1 MSKTYKDSPK
11 RRAVRQGKGRERHI
25 SVRAVR
31 RDPPDLR
38 KCARALISQAMAEAA
53 AEAEAAKGHTDRQ
66 ASADDQP
73 APPSEPGGGARDRHV

>member
-11 RRAVRQGKGRERHI
+11 ARAARKGRERHI

-38 KCARALISQAMAEAA
+38 KLSRALITLAMAEAEAA
-53 AEAEAAKGHTDRQ
+53 AEAEAQAAAGLQAAKQR
-66 ASADDQP
+66 SA
-73 APPSEPGGGARDRHV
+73 AASEPNGDAGVLDV

>member
-11 RRAVRQGKGRERHI
+11 SKAARKGRERHI

-38 KCARALISQAMAEAA
+38 KLSRALIALALAEAA
-53 AEAEAAKGHTDRQ
+53 AEAQAAVSLQSKNQSVTE
-66 ASADDQP
+66 
-73 APPSEPGGGARDRHV
+73 PSEPKTAEVPDV

>member
-11 RRAVRQGKGRERHI
+11 SKAARKGRERHI

-38 KCARALISQAMAEAA
+38 KLSRALISLAMAEAA
-53 AEAEAAKGHTDRQ
+53 AEADAQATAALEGKKQPVTD
-66 ASADDQP
+66 
-73 APPSEPGGGARDRHV
+73 PSESDGSEVSHV

>member
-11 RRAVRQGKGRERHI
+11 AKAARKGRERHI

-38 KCARALISQAMAEAA
+38 KLSRALITLAMAEAA
-53 AEAEAAKGHTDRQ
+53 AEAAAQ
-66 ASADDQP
+66 A
-73 APPSEPGGGARDRHV
+73 EARDQDTSQPETEPDGSEVSDV

>member
-11 RRAVRQGKGRERHI
+11 RKAARKGRERNI

-38 KCARALISQAMAEAA
+38 KLSRALITLAMAEAA
-53 AEAEAAKGHTDRQ
+53 AEAEAQAAAALEAKDH
-66 ASADDQP
+66 P
-73 APPSEPGGGARDRHV
+73 LIKPSPSDGAEVSDV

>member
-11 RRAVRQGKGRERHI
+11 DKAARKGRERHI

-38 KCARALISQAMAEAA
+38 KLSRVLITLAMAEAEA
-53 AEAEAAKGHTDRQ
+53 TAEAEAQ
-66 ASADDQP
+66 ATAALRTKNQP
-73 APPSEPGGGARDRHV
+73 LTKPDGSEGSDV

>member
-11 RRAVRQGKGRERHI
+11 RKAARKGRERHI

-38 KCARALISQAMAEAA
+38 KLSRALITLAMAEAEAA
-53 AEAEAAKGHTDRQ
+53 AEAEAQAAAGLQAAKRR
-66 ASADDQP
+66 AAEPSSPDDDT
-73 APPSEPGGGARDRHV
+73 EVPG

>member
-11 RRAVRQGKGRERHI
+11 RPAARKGRERHI

-38 KCARALISQAMAEAA
+38 KLSRALIALAMAEAEAA
-53 AEAEAAKGHTDRQ
+53 AEAQTQNQDA
-66 ASADDQP
+66 DQP
-73 APPSEPGGGARDRHV
+73 GSEPAGSEGSDD

>member
-11 RRAVRQGKGRERHI
+11 AKAARKGRERHI

-38 KCARALISQAMAEAA
+38 KLSRALITLAMAEAA
-53 AEAEAAKGHTDRQ
+53 AQAENQQGQD
-66 ASADDQP
+66 SEQP
-73 APPSEPGGGARDRHV
+73 ETEQGDGTSEVSDV

>member
-11 RRAVRQGKGRERHI
+11 RKAARRGRERHI

-38 KCARALISQAMAEAA
+38 KLSRALITLAMAEAA
-53 AEAEAAKGHTDRQ
+53 AEAEAKAQQGATE
-66 ASADDQP
+66 ADDQP
-73 APPSEPGGGARDRHV
+73 TKPFEPDGEKDRHV

>member
-11 RRAVRQGKGRERHI
+11 RKAVRKGRERHI

-38 KCARALISQAMAEAA
+38 KLSRALITLAMAEAEAA
-53 AEAEAAKGHTDRQ
+53 AEAEAQAAAGLQAAKRRNADATEPSAVE
-66 ASADDQP
+66 ASD
-73 APPSEPGGGARDRHV
+73 V